1 MTRRDPLVVAGP
13 DDALVHC
20 RAGLD
25 LFVLPD
31 LRPGIDGA
39 ALADPDLVTDD
50 SALLEEAVV
59 FDGHVAADDRLPQ
72 PRVLA
77 DVGVGPDD
85 RVADLCVLI
94 DHGEV
99 PNAHRPIEEHTC
111 LDLRL
116 LADVRRPHHP
126 YAQAPLHVLAHP
138 DVALPPLAIDLNID
152 PTAESVPVSL
162 VIGLDVPDVAPVAR
176 REITKARQPVLE
188 HLGKDVGAPVD
199 HGRRR

>member
-1 MTRRDPLVVAGP
+1 MAGP

-25 LFVLPD
+25 LFVRPD
-31 LRPGIDGA
+31 LHPGIDGA

-50 SALLEEAVV
+50 SALLEQAVV

-94 DHGEV
+94 DHREV
-99 PNAHRPIEEHTC
+99 HDADGPIDE
-111 LDLRL
+111 DARL
-116 LADVRRPHHP
+116 ELAVVADVGGAVDAHVVADLDVLP
-126 YAQAPLHVLAHP
+126 YPV
-138 DVALPPLAIDLNID
+138 
-152 PTAESVPVSL
+152 VPVATFDRNL
-162 VIGLDVPDVAPVAR
+162 
-176 REITKARQPVLE
+176 
-188 HLGKDVGAPVD
+188 
-199 HGRRR
+199 